1 MIINEGSS
9 FGICPNNEDEDNDD
23 DEDKYN
29 KDNIFLYGFIV

>member
-9 FGICPNNEDEDNDD
+9 FGICPNNKDEDNDD